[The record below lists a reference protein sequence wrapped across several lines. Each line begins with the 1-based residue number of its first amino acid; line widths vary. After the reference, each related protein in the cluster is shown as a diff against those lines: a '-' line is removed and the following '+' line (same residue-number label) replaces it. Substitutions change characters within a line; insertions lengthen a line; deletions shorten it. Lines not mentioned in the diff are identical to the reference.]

1 MIIQQRLPDNV
12 LRDRWMVS
20 YMDVLTILLVFFVAV
35 AAKSVT
41 LKSAPATPPPTPPP
55 HPGLEALRRKLI
67 DEGIAGLDT
76 RMDLNM
82 ESRGLVLTLPQAI
95 LFRRGQDQV
104 DSAALPIMSKIA
116 AVLQGIPNKISVIG
130 HAYAVPIHNWRFH
143 NNWELAGARGLQLL
157 NLLATRYEIP
167 EARLSMASYG
177 AVAPRTPNDTPEG
190 RAGNRRVEIVI
201 LDDP

>member
-1 MIIQQRLPDNV
+1 MIIQERRPDNV

-35 AAKSVT
+35 AAKSVL
-41 LKSAPATPPPTPPP
+41 LKSAPATRPRTPAPV
-55 HPGLEALRRKLI
+55 GLQAIRQKLI
-67 DEGIAGLDT
+67 DEGITGLDART
-76 RMDLNM
+76 DLRM
-82 ESRGLVLTLPQAI
+82 ESRGLVITLPQAI
-95 LFRRGQDQV
+95 LFRPGQDQV
-104 DSAALPIMSKIA
+104 DPVAFPIITKIA
-116 AVLQGIPNKISVIG
+116 AVLRGIPNKVSVIG
-130 HAYAVPIHNWRFH
+130 HADAAPIHNRRFR

-177 AVAPRTPNDTPEG
+177 AVAPRTPNNTAQG

-201 LDDP
+201 LDDGP